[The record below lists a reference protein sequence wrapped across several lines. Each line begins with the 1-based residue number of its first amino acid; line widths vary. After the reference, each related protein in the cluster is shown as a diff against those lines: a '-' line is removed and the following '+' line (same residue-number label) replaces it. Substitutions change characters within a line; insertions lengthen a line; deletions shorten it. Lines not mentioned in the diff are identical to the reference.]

1 MEKLI
6 SRLWLRLWIIGCAA
20 SISKPTEY
28 RLDLLARQE
37 AKWTRGHAGWDR

>member
-1 MEKLI
+1 MERLNNTYILI
-6 SRLWLRLWIIGCAA
+6 ISCAA
-20 SISKPTEY
+20 SSSKSTEY